1 MARIIDSFKTFF
13 RPLSA
18 AQKTLFVF
26 FTVGILTITTLLF
39 YWALQPNYAVLFGS
53 LSPDSAQTIVEELE
67 SMGVSYELRDNGQSI
82 LVPRDRVYNLRLRF
96 ASEGASGADYRG
108 YELFDQNTLG
118 MTDFMQRINKKR
130 ALEGEL
136 ARTINNLSQVESSRI
151 HIVMPER
158 TPFQETTVEPSASVI
173 LNLKGRRSLDSDQI
187 RGIGALISGSVEGL
201 NSENV
206 VILDQNG
213 NRISEDILV
222 DKELTAESANMRL
235 RQNTENYL
243 TNKGQSMLDR
253 VLGPGNS
260 IVRVTT
266 EHNFDKLIRESDL
279 IDPDTR
285 VVISEEER
293 NSANANEVQEFRYT
307 VDGEEALPVNV
318 QQDESSVQVRNYEVS
333 KSRERL
339 ERTVGEI
346 ENISASILLDHKTE
360 TVTDENGEEIITAEP
375 YDEQEIEEIRNVM
388 AGALGIQVG
397 RGDILTVQ
405 QIRFQETF
413 SDQGSPNSFFLEPYT
428 MFDLIRWIIAGV
440 VFLVIAVL
448 IYRITNNFSVQS
460 VPLLEKNK
468 YSSGELEDGSEGRYL
483 EGETRE
489 TDEDLYRKKLS
500 KPAKE
505 LTNVS
510 EVADEVKKFVE
521 DNTSEAASYVRS
533 MMSGVLDSETTEREK
548 V

>member
-1 MARIIDSFKTFF
+1 MARIIDSFSAFF

-26 FTVGILTITTLLF
+26 FTVGIFTITTLLF
-39 YWALQPNYAVLFGS
+39 YWALQPSYAVLFGS

-82 LVPRDRVYNLRLRF
+82 MVPRDRVYNLRLRF

-108 YELFDQNTLG
+108 YELFDQNSLG

-158 TPFQETTVEPSASVI
+158 SPFQESTVEPSASVI
-173 LNLKGRRSLDSDQI
+173 LNLKGSRSLDGDQI

-201 NSENV
+201 NAENV

-213 NRISEDILV
+213 NRISEGILM
-222 DKELTAESANMRL
+222 DKEWTAESANMRL
-235 RQNTENYL
+235 RQSTEDYL

-266 EHNFDKLIRESDL
+266 EHNFDKLVRESDI
-279 IDPDTR
+279 IDPDSR

-293 NSANANEVQEFRYT
+293 TSANANEVQEFRYT

-318 QQDESSVQVRNYEVS
+318 QNDESSVQVRNYEVS
-333 KSRERL
+333 KSQERL

-346 ENISASILLDHKTE
+346 ENITASILLDYKTE
-360 TVTDENGEEIITAEP
+360 TTTGENGEEVINAEP
-375 YDEQEIEEIRNVM
+375 YEEQEIEEIRNVM
-388 AGALGIQVG
+388 AGALGIQTD
-397 RGDILTVQ
+397 RGDLLTVQ

-413 SDQGSPNSFFLEPYT
+413 SDETSDGFFMEPYS
-428 MFDLIRWIIAGV
+428 MFELIRWIIVAIVLIV
-440 VFLVIAVL
+440 VAVL
-448 IYRITNNFSVQS
+448 IYRITNNFSAQS
-460 VPLLEKNK
+460 LPLLAKNEF
-468 YSSGELEDGSEGRYL
+468 SSRELDAGEEGRYL
-483 EGETRE
+483 EGETQE

-500 KPAKE
+500 EPAKE

-521 DNTSEAASYVRS
+521 NNTPEAASYVRS
-533 MMSGVLDSETTEREK
+533 MMSGVLESDPSEAERT
-548 V
+548 

>member
-1 MARIIDSFKTFF
+1 MARIIDSFSAFF

-39 YWALQPNYAVLFGS
+39 YWALQPSYAVLFGS

-82 LVPRDRVYNLRLRF
+82 MVPRDRVYNLRLRF

-108 YELFDQNTLG
+108 YELFDQNSLG

-158 TPFQETTVEPSASVI
+158 SPFQESTVEPSASVI
-173 LNLKGRRSLDSDQI
+173 LNLKGSRSLDGDQI

-201 NSENV
+201 NAENV

-213 NRISEDILV
+213 NRISEGILM
-222 DKELTAESANMRL
+222 DKEWTAESANMRL
-235 RQNTENYL
+235 RQSTEDYL

-266 EHNFDKLIRESDL
+266 EHNFDKLVRESDI
-279 IDPDTR
+279 IDPDSR

-293 NSANANEVQEFRYT
+293 TSANANEVQEFRYT

-318 QQDESSVQVRNYEVS
+318 QNDESSVQVRNYEVS
-333 KSRERL
+333 KSQERL

-346 ENISASILLDHKTE
+346 ENITASILLDYKTE
-360 TVTDENGEEIITAEP
+360 TTTGENGEEVINAEP
-375 YDEQEIEEIRNVM
+375 YEEQEIEEIRNVM
-388 AGALGIQVG
+388 AGALGIQTD
-397 RGDILTVQ
+397 RGDLLTVQ

-413 SDQGSPNSFFLEPYT
+413 SDETSGGFFMEPYS
-428 MFDLIRWIIAGV
+428 MFELIRWIIVAIVLIV
-440 VFLVIAVL
+440 VAVL
-448 IYRITNNFSVQS
+448 IYRITNNFSAQS
-460 VPLLEKNK
+460 LPLLAKNEF
-468 YSSGELEDGSEGRYL
+468 SSRELDAGEEDRYL
-483 EGETRE
+483 EGETQE

-500 KPAKE
+500 EPAKE

-521 DNTSEAASYVRS
+521 NNTPEAASYVRS
-533 MMSGVLDSETTEREK
+533 MMSGVLESDPSEAERT
-548 V
+548 

>member
-1 MARIIDSFKTFF
+1 MARIIDSFSSFF

-18 AQKTLFVF
+18 AQKTLFVI

-39 YWALQPNYAVLFGS
+39 YWALQPSYTVLFGS

-82 LVPRDRVYNLRLRF
+82 MVPRDRVYNLRLRF
-96 ASEGASGADYRG
+96 AGEGASGADYRG

-158 TPFQETTVEPSASVI
+158 SPFQESTVEPSASVI
-173 LNLKGRRSLDSDQI
+173 LNLQGNRSLGSDQI

-201 NSENV
+201 SSENV

-213 NRISEDILV
+213 NRISEDILM

-235 RQNTENYL
+235 RQNTEDYL

-260 IVRVTT
+260 IVRVST
-266 EHNFDKLIRESDL
+266 EHNFDKLVRESDI
-279 IDPDTR
+279 IDPDSR

-293 NSANANEVQEFRYT
+293 TSANANEVQEFRYT
-307 VDGEEALPVNV
+307 VDGEEATPVNT
-318 QQDESSVQVRNYEVS
+318 QNDESSVQVRNYEVS

-346 ENISASILLDHKTE
+346 ENITASILLDYKTE
-360 TVTDENGEEIITAEP
+360 TVTNENGEEVTNFEP
-375 YDEQEIEEIRNVM
+375 YEEQEIEEIRNVM
-388 AGALGIQVG
+388 AGALGIQTD
-397 RGDILTVQ
+397 RGDVLTVQ

-413 SDQGSPNSFFLEPYT
+413 SDETSGGFFIEPYST
-428 MFDLIRWIIAGV
+428 FELIRWIIVAV
-440 VFLVIAVL
+440 VLIVIAVL
-448 IYRITNNFSVQS
+448 IYRITNNFSTQS
-460 VPLLEKNK
+460 LPLLAKNEF
-468 YSSGELEDGSEGRYL
+468 SSKELEGGEEGRYL
-483 EGETRE
+483 EGD
-489 TDEDLYRKKLS
+489 TDEDLYTKKLS
-500 KPAKE
+500 EPAKE

-510 EVADEVKKFVE
+510 EVAEEVKKFVE
-521 DNTSEAASYVRS
+521 NKTPEAASYVRS
-533 MMSGVLDSETTEREK
+533 MMSGVLESESSEGERA
-548 V
+548 

>member
-1 MARIIDSFKTFF
+1 MARIIDSFSSFF

-18 AQKTLFVF
+18 AQKTLFVI

-39 YWALQPNYAVLFGS
+39 YWALQPSYTVLFGS

-82 LVPRDRVYNLRLRF
+82 MVPRDRVYNLRLRF
-96 ASEGASGADYRG
+96 AGEGASGADYRG

-136 ARTINNLSQVESSRI
+136 ARTINNLSQVEYSRI

-158 TPFQETTVEPSASVI
+158 SPFQESTVEPSASVI
-173 LNLKGRRSLDSDQI
+173 LNLQGNRSLGSDQI

-201 NSENV
+201 SSENV

-213 NRISEDILV
+213 NRISEDILM

-235 RQNTENYL
+235 RQNTEDYL

-260 IVRVTT
+260 IVRVST
-266 EHNFDKLIRESDL
+266 EHNFDKLVRESDI
-279 IDPDTR
+279 IDPDSR

-293 NSANANEVQEFRYT
+293 TSANANEVQEFRYT
-307 VDGEEALPVNV
+307 VDGEEATPVNT
-318 QQDESSVQVRNYEVS
+318 QNDESSVQVRNYEVS

-346 ENISASILLDHKTE
+346 ENITASILLDYKTE
-360 TVTDENGEEIITAEP
+360 TVTNENGEEVTNFEP
-375 YDEQEIEEIRNVM
+375 YEEQEIEEIRNVM
-388 AGALGIQVG
+388 AGALGIQTD
-397 RGDILTVQ
+397 RGDVLTVQ

-413 SDQGSPNSFFLEPYT
+413 SDETSGGFFIEPYST
-428 MFDLIRWIIAGV
+428 FELIRWIIVAV
-440 VFLVIAVL
+440 VLIVIAVL
-448 IYRITNNFSVQS
+448 IYRITNNFSTQS
-460 VPLLEKNK
+460 LPLLAKNEF
-468 YSSGELEDGSEGRYL
+468 SSKELEGGEEGRYL
-483 EGETRE
+483 EGD
-489 TDEDLYRKKLS
+489 TDEDLYTKKLS
-500 KPAKE
+500 EPAKE

-510 EVADEVKKFVE
+510 EVAEEVKKFVE
-521 DNTSEAASYVRS
+521 NKTPEAASYVRS
-533 MMSGVLDSETTEREK
+533 MMSGVLESESSEGERA
-548 V
+548 

>member
-1 MARIIDSFKTFF
+1 MARIIDSFRTFF

-26 FTVGILTITTLLF
+26 FTVGILTITTMLF
-39 YWALQPNYAVLFGS
+39 YWALQPSYAVLFGS

-82 LVPRDRVYNLRLRF
+82 MVPRDRVYNLRLRF
-96 ASEGASGADYRG
+96 AGEGASGADYRG

-158 TPFQETTVEPSASVI
+158 SPFQESTVEPSASVI
-173 LNLKGRRSLDSDQI
+173 LNLKGSRSLDSDQI

-213 NRISEDILV
+213 NRISEDILM

-235 RQNTENYL
+235 RQNTEDYL

-260 IVRVTT
+260 ILRVST
-266 EHNFDKLIRESDL
+266 EHNFDKLVRESDI
-279 IDPDTR
+279 IDPDSR

-293 NSANANEVQEFRYT
+293 SSANANEVQEFRYT
-307 VDGEEALPVNV
+307 VEGEEALPVNV
-318 QQDESSVQVRNYEVS
+318 QNDESSVEVRNYEVS

-346 ENISASILLDHKTE
+346 ENITASILLNHKTE
-360 TVTDENGEEIITAEP
+360 TVTDENGEEITTAEP
-375 YDEQEIEEIRNVM
+375 YEQQEIEEIRNVM
-388 AGALGIQVG
+388 AGALGIQTD
-397 RGDILTVQ
+397 RGDVLTVQ

-413 SDQGSPNSFFLEPYT
+413 SEESPNSFFLEPYS
-428 MFDLIRWIIAGV
+428 MFELIRWIIVAV
-440 VFLVIAVL
+440 VLIVIAVL
-448 IYRITNNFSVQS
+448 IYRITNNFSTQTL
-460 VPLLEKNK
+460 PLLAKNEF
-468 YSSGELEDGSEGRYL
+468 SSKELEAGEEGRYL
-483 EGETRE
+483 EGD
-489 TDEDLYRKKLS
+489 TDEDLYTKKLS
-500 KPAKE
+500 EPAKE
-505 LTNVS
+505 LTNFS

-521 DNTSEAASYVRS
+521 NNTPEAASYVRS
-533 MMSGVLDSETTEREK
+533 MMSGVLESNASEGER